1 MKAMILAAGEGKRL
15 QPLTLKTPKP
25 LLKVGQS
32 SLIEDQINR
41 LSRLGINEFVINIS
55 YLGEQIKQ
63 SLKNHSH
70 FQNISFIEEPF
81 PYGTGGALV
90 NAMDHLGEDPF
101 ILCNADIFSEID
113 LSRLPTSIE
122 AAHLIGI
129 SNPNHNQ
136 DGDFSLLGSSVIIN
150 ERINDL
156 TWSGISLVNPK
167 ILKQYL
173 NLDFPFDIWN
183 TIMKPLIK
191 ERKIT
196 AHQDNSLW
204 IDIGTIERLELARA
218 SLKEEN

>member
-1 MKAMILAAGEGKRL
+1 MILAAGEGKRL

-25 LLKVGQS
+25 LLKVGPS

-41 LSRLGINEFVINIS
+41 LSKLGINEFVINIS

-167 ILKQYL
+167 ILKEYL

-183 TIMKPLIK
+183 TIMIPLIK

>member
-25 LLKVGQS
+25 LLKVGPS

-41 LSRLGINEFVINIS
+41 LSKLGINEFVINIS

-167 ILKQYL
+167 ILKEYL

-183 TIMKPLIK
+183 TIMIPLIK

-196 AHQDNSLW
+196 AHQ
-204 IDIGTIERLELARA
+204 IGRA
-218 SLKEEN
+218 HV

>member
-25 LLKVGQS
+25 LLKVGPS

-41 LSRLGINEFVINIS
+41 LSKLGINEFVINIS

-63 SLKNHSH
+63 SLKNHSY

-90 NAMDHLGEDPF
+90 NAIDHLGEDPF

-113 LSRLPTSIE
+113 LSKLPTSTD

-167 ILKQYL
+167 ILKEYL

-196 AHQDNSLW
+196 AHQDHSLW

>member
-25 LLKVGQS
+25 LLKVGPS

-41 LSRLGINEFVINIS
+41 LSKLGINEFVINIS

-63 SLKNHSH
+63 SLKNHSY

-113 LSRLPTSIE
+113 LSKLPTSTD

-167 ILKQYL
+167 ILKEYL

-191 ERKIT
+191 ERKI
-196 AHQDNSLW
+196 
-204 IDIGTIERLELARA
+204 
-218 SLKEEN
+218 

>member
-25 LLKVGQS
+25 LLKVGSS

-41 LSRLGINEFVINIS
+41 LSKLGINEFVINIS

-63 SLKNHSH
+63 SLKNHSY

-167 ILKQYL
+167 ILKEYL

-183 TIMKPLIK
+183 TVMKPLIK

>member
-167 ILKQYL
+167 ILKEYL

>member
-1 MKAMILAAGEGKRL
+1 MILAAGEGKRL

-25 LLKVGQS
+25 LLKVGPS
-32 SLIEDQINR
+32 SLIEYQINR
-41 LSRLGINEFVINIS
+41 LSKLGINEFVINIS

>member
-1 MKAMILAAGEGKRL
+1 MKIRL
-15 QPLTLKTPKP
+15 IDFQ
-25 LLKVGQS
+25 
-32 SLIEDQINR
+32 E
-41 LSRLGINEFVINIS
+41 LGINEFVINIS

-113 LSRLPTSIE
+113 LSRLPTSTE

-167 ILKQYL
+167 ILKEYL

>member
-25 LLKVGQS
+25 LLKVGPS

-41 LSRLGINEFVINIS
+41 LSKLGINEFVINIS

-63 SLKNHSH
+63 SLKNHSY

-113 LSRLPTSIE
+113 LSKLPTSTD

-150 ERINDL
+150 ETINDL

-167 ILKQYL
+167 ILKEYL

-191 ERKIT
+191 ERKIS
-196 AHQDNSLW
+196 AHQDHSLW

>member
-41 LSRLGINEFVINIS
+41 LSKLGINEFVINIS

-70 FQNISFIEEPF
+70 FQKISFIEEPF

>member
-25 LLKVGQS
+25 LLKVGPS

-41 LSRLGINEFVINIS
+41 LSKLGINEFVINIS

-81 PYGTGGALV
+81 LYGTGGALV
-90 NAMDHLGEDPF
+90 NAMGHLGEDPF

-113 LSRLPTSIE
+113 LSRLPTSTD

-167 ILKQYL
+167 ILKEYL

>member
-25 LLKVGQS
+25 LLKVGPS

-41 LSRLGINEFVINIS
+41 LSKLGINEFVINIS

-63 SLKNHSH
+63 SLKNHSY

-167 ILKQYL
+167 ILMEYL

>member
-81 PYGTGGALV
+81 PYVTGVALV

-167 ILKQYL
+167 ILKEYL

-183 TIMKPLIK
+183 TIMIPLIK

>member
-25 LLKVGQS
+25 LLKVGPS

-41 LSRLGINEFVINIS
+41 LSKLGINEFVINIS

-63 SLKNHSH
+63 SLKNYSY

-113 LSRLPTSIE
+113 LSRLPNSTD

-167 ILKQYL
+167 ILKEHL

-191 ERKIT
+191 ERKIS
-196 AHQDNSLW
+196 AHQDHSLW

>member
-15 QPLTLKTPKP
+15 QPLTIKTPKP
-25 LLKVGQS
+25 LLKVGSS
-32 SLIEDQINR
+32 SLLEDQINR
-41 LSRLGINEFVINIS
+41 LSKLGVNEFVINIS

-63 SLKNHSH
+63 SLRNHSH
-70 FQNISFIEEPF
+70 YQDISFIEEPF

-113 LSRLPTSIE
+113 LTRLPSSTE

-129 SNPNHNQ
+129 PNPNHNQ
-136 DGDFSLLGSSVIIN
+136 DGDFSLLGSSVIVN
-150 ERINDL
+150 EGANDL
-156 TWSGISLVNPK
+156 TWSGISLINPK
-167 ILKQYL
+167 ILKEYL
-173 NLDFPFDIWN
+173 NLDLPFDLWN

-191 ERKIT
+191 EQEIT
-196 AHQDNSLW
+196 AHQDRSLW

>member
-25 LLKVGQS
+25 LLKVGPS
-32 SLIEDQINR
+32 SLIEDQIHR
-41 LSRLGINEFVINIS
+41 LSKLGINEFVINIS

-167 ILKQYL
+167 ILKEYL

-183 TIMKPLIK
+183 TIMTPLIK

>member
-25 LLKVGQS
+25 LLKVGSS

-41 LSRLGINEFVINIS
+41 LSKLGINEFVINIS

-167 ILKQYL
+167 ILKEYL

-183 TIMKPLIK
+183 TIMIPLIK

>member
-25 LLKVGQS
+25 LLKVGPS
-32 SLIEDQINR
+32 SLIEDQIHR
-41 LSRLGINEFVINIS
+41 LSKLGINEFVINIS

-167 ILKQYL
+167 ILKEYL

-183 TIMKPLIK
+183 TIMIPLIK

>member
-25 LLKVGQS
+25 LLKVGPS
-32 SLIEDQINR
+32 SLIEDQIHR
-41 LSRLGINEFVINIS
+41 LSKLGINEFVINIS

-113 LSRLPTSIE
+113 LSRLPNSTD

-167 ILKQYL
+167 ILKEYL

-183 TIMKPLIK
+183 TIMIPLIK

>member
-25 LLKVGQS
+25 LLKVGPS

-41 LSRLGINEFVINIS
+41 LSKLGINEFVINIS

-167 ILKQYL
+167 ILKEYL
-173 NLDFPFDIWN
+173 SLDFPFDIWN

>member
-25 LLKVGQS
+25 LLKVGSS

-41 LSRLGINEFVINIS
+41 LSKLGINEFVINIS

-167 ILKQYL
+167 ILKEYS
-173 NLDFPFDIWN
+173 NIDFPFDIWN

-191 ERKIT
+191 EQKIT
-196 AHQDNSLW
+196 AHQDHSLW

>member
-41 LSRLGINEFVINIS
+41 LSKLGINEFVINIS

-90 NAMDHLGEDPF
+90 NAIDHLGEDPF

-167 ILKQYL
+167 ILKEYL

>member
-25 LLKVGQS
+25 LLKVGPS

-41 LSRLGINEFVINIS
+41 LSKLGINEFVINIS

-63 SLKNHSH
+63 SLKNHSY

-113 LSRLPTSIE
+113 LFRLPTSTD

-167 ILKQYL
+167 ILMEYL

>member
-25 LLKVGQS
+25 LLKVGPS

-41 LSRLGINEFVINIS
+41 LSKLGVNEFVINIS

-63 SLKNHSH
+63 SLRNHSH
-70 FQNISFIEEPF
+70 YQNISFIEEPF

-113 LSRLPTSIE
+113 LTRLPRSTE

-136 DGDFSLLGSSVIIN
+136 DGDFSLLGSSVIVN
-150 ERINDL
+150 ERANDL
-156 TWSGISLVNPK
+156 TWSGISLINPK
-167 ILKQYL
+167 ILKEYL
-173 NLDFPFDIWN
+173 NLDFPFDLWN

-191 ERKIT
+191 EQQIT
-196 AHQDNSLW
+196 AHQDRSLW

>member
-25 LLKVGQS
+25 LLKVGPS

-41 LSRLGINEFVINIS
+41 LSKLGINEFVINIS

-63 SLKNHSH
+63 SLKNHSY

-113 LSRLPTSIE
+113 LSRLPTSTD

-167 ILKQYL
+167 ILKEHL

-191 ERKIT
+191 ERKIS
-196 AHQDNSLW
+196 AHQDHSLW

>member
-25 LLKVGQS
+25 LLKVGPS

-41 LSRLGINEFVINIS
+41 LSKLGINEFVINIS

-90 NAMDHLGEDPF
+90 NAIDHLGEDPF

-150 ERINDL
+150 ERKNDL

-167 ILKQYL
+167 ILKEYL

-183 TIMKPLIK
+183 TIMIPLIK

>member
-25 LLKVGQS
+25 LLKVGPS

-41 LSRLGINEFVINIS
+41 LSKLGINEFVINIS

-63 SLKNHSH
+63 SLKNHSY

-113 LSRLPTSIE
+113 LSRLPNSTD

-167 ILKQYL
+167 ILTEYL

-191 ERKIT
+191 ERKIS
-196 AHQDNSLW
+196 AHQDHSLW

>member
-15 QPLTLKTPKP
+15 QPLTFKTPKP
-25 LLKVGQS
+25 LLKVGS
-32 SLIEDQINR
+32 VSLIEDQINK
-41 LSRLGINEFVINIS
+41 LLELGINEFVINIS

-70 FQNISFIEEPF
+70 YQNISFIEEPF

-113 LSRLPTSIE
+113 LSRLPNSTDT
-122 AAHLIGI
+122 AHLIGI

-136 DGDFSLLGSSVIIN
+136 DGDFSLLDGSVIVN
-150 ERINDL
+150 EGTNDL
-156 TWSGISLVNPK
+156 TWSGISLINPK
-167 ILKQYL
+167 ILTKHL

-183 TIMKPLIK
+183 TIIKPLIK
-191 ERKIT
+191 QQKIT
-196 AHQDNSLW
+196 AHQDHSLW

>member
-1 MKAMILAAGEGKRL
+1 MRAMILAAGEGKRL

-25 LLKVGQS
+25 LLKVGLS

-41 LSRLGINEFVINIS
+41 LSKLGINEFVINIS

-70 FQNISFIEEPF
+70 FQNVSFIEEPF

-113 LSRLPTSIE
+113 LSKLPTSTD

-167 ILKQYL
+167 ILKEYL

>member
-1 MKAMILAAGEGKRL
+1 MG
-15 QPLTLKTPKP
+15 
-25 LLKVGQS
+25 
-32 SLIEDQINR
+32 
-41 LSRLGINEFVINIS
+41 
-55 YLGEQIKQ
+55 
-63 SLKNHSH
+63 
-70 FQNISFIEEPF
+70 
-81 PYGTGGALV
+81 
-90 NAMDHLGEDPF
+90 HLGEDPF

-113 LSRLPTSIE
+113 LSKLPTSTD

-150 ERINDL
+150 ERLNDL

-167 ILKQYL
+167 ILKEYL

-191 ERKIT
+191 EQKIT
-196 AHQDNSLW
+196 AHQDHSLW

>member
-25 LLKVGQS
+25 LLKVGPS

-41 LSRLGINEFVINIS
+41 LSKHGINEFVINIS

-113 LSRLPTSIE
+113 LSRLPTSTD

-150 ERINDL
+150 ERKNDL

-167 ILKQYL
+167 ILKEYL
-173 NLDFPFDIWN
+173 SLDFPFDIWN
-183 TIMKPLIK
+183 TIMKPLVK

>member
-25 LLKVGQS
+25 LLKVGPS

-41 LSRLGINEFVINIS
+41 LSKLGINEFVINIS

-63 SLKNHSH
+63 SLKNHSY
-70 FQNISFIEEPF
+70 FQNISFTEEPF

-113 LSRLPTSIE
+113 LSRLPTSTD

-167 ILKQYL
+167 ILKEYL

-204 IDIGTIERLELARA
+204 IDIGTIERLELARS

>member
-25 LLKVGQS
+25 LLKVGPS

-41 LSRLGINEFVINIS
+41 LSKLGINEFVINIS

-81 PYGTGGALV
+81 LYGTGGALV

-113 LSRLPTSIE
+113 LSKLPTSTD

-167 ILKQYL
+167 ILKEYL